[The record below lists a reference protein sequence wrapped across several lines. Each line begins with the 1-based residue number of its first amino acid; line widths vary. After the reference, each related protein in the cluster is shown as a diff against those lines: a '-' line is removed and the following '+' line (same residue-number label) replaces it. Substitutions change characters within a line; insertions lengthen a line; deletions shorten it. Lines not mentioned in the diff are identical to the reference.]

1 MLIKQVMARPVPTH
15 PKWKYSL
22 NRESMIFFFTRKYY
36 MAPMWFMRKAG
47 NNQKRMAYSTI
58 FPAILYRMKC
68 PYSPANY
75 LKGDYEVRA
84 VTMKEQRT
92 TGGELK
98 KCSIIHESVFNK
110 FQ

>member
-1 MLIKQVMARPVPTH
+1 MLIKQVMARPVPAH

-22 NRESMIFFFTRKYY
+22 NRESMIFFFHNIILYGANVVYAEGWQQSK
-36 MAPMWFMRKAG
+36 
-47 NNQKRMAYSTI
+47 KRMAYSTI

-98 KCSIIHESVFNK
+98 KMQYHT
-110 FQ
+110 